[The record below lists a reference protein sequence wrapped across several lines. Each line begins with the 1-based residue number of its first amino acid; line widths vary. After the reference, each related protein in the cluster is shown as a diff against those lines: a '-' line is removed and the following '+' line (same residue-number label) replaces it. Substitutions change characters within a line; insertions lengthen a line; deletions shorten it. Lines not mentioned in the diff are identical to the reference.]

1 MFLIFRPSKI
11 HLQRLF
17 TFSLI
22 WGLGALLET
31 SDRHKF
37 HDYLSTN
44 YDSVLDLP
52 KSSDQ
57 PDATVFDFFV
67 TEEGFVAH
75 FHIFKRSL

>member
-1 MFLIFRPSKI
+1 MFYRPSKI

-17 TFSLI
+17 TFSLV

-37 HDYLSTN
+37 HNHLKDEYS
-44 YDSVLDLP
+44 SILDIPLLN
-52 KSSDQ
+52 DQ

-67 TEEGFVAH
+67 TDEGIHYV
-75 FHIFKRSL
+75 